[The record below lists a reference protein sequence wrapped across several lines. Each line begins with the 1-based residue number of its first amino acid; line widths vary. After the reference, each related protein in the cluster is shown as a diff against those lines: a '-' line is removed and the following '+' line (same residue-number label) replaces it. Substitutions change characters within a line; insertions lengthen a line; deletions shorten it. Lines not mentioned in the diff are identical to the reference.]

1 MGIYLEIRQEDKEYP
16 LSSYKN
22 KGEDLLYPHW
32 HKEVEIVYVIKGSL
46 RLGVN
51 DVPIQMKEGE
61 VQIINAGD
69 VHYYLASPDSERL
82 VLLVDLNLFQ
92 EISSDNKEE
101 PSLRDI
107 FVNIESSS
115 RGWTI
120 DIADRMREIIESV
133 YYEDTNRRDGY
144 TYAVKAKVFQ
154 MLTLIYRDIPKNK
167 VIQSKSKI
175 SEEVLSKSQETL
187 KRLDKIFAYVENHYK
202 EPITLQE
209 VADYMGFNAFY
220 FTRFFKKNM
229 GMTFIT
235 FLNDYRLNKAKWIL
249 LNQEIPVTEVAE
261 NSGFSS
267 VKTFHHLFKDAM
279 GISPLKYR
287 KSIYGNNR
295 TKK

>member
-82 VLLVDLNLFQ
+82 VLLIDLNLFQ
-92 EISSDNKEE
+92 DISSDNKEE

-115 RGWTI
+115 REWTI
-120 DIADRMREIIESV
+120 DIADKMREIIESV
-133 YYEDTNRRDGY
+133 YYEDTSRRDGY

-154 MLTLIYRDIPKNK
+154 MLTLIYRDIPKNRF
-167 VIQSKSKI
+167 IQGKSKI

-209 VADYMGFNAFY
+209 VADYMGFNTFY

-229 GMTFIT
+229 GITFIT

-249 LNQEIPVTEVAE
+249 LNEEIPVTEVAE

-267 VKTFHHLFKDAM
+267 VKTFHHLFKEAM

-295 TKK
+295 TNK